1 MLNGY
6 TWRMSSLTDR
16 IYRVYQHVRVLRR
29 LINLDDAT
37 RHQVLLSTRPLDLAV
52 YDGLWGHDLA
62 TRVCFFFSLRFPVV
76 AHCQ

>member
-6 TWRMSSLTDR
+6 TWRMSPLTDR

-52 YDGLWGHDLA
+52 YDGLWGHDFA
-62 TRVCFFFSLRFPVV
+62 TRVCFF
-76 AHCQ
+76 